1 MEKREKVDFLLEQM
15 RLCLDNKDFIR
26 AQIMSNKINRK
37 ILNEA
42 DCQDLKLRFY
52 QQMIRYYAH
61 ETNFLEIC
69 KSYQSI
75 YDTPNVKA
83 DKAQWTAALQKIVL
97 YLMFQHYYA
106 FFDCGR
112 YVVLSPHD
120 NAQSDLLHRIYEDKN
135 LEELPKYRDLLK
147 RFVHD
152 GAIVGG
158 C

>member
-97 YLMFQHYYA
+97 YLMFNIIMHFLIAEDMLYFLPMITPNLTSYIA
-106 FFDCGR
+106 FTKTR
-112 YVVLSPHD
+112 
-120 NAQSDLLHRIYEDKN
+120 A
-135 LEELPKYRDLLK
+135 
-147 RFVHD
+147 
-152 GAIVGG
+152 
-158 C
+158 